1 MHISELSV
9 KRPVAT
15 LMFFVAFCLLG
26 AFGFSHLSVELLPD
40 ISIPR
45 LVIETRYPGA
55 APEEVETQIT
65 QQIESQ
71 FATLKSIR
79 NIQSVSRSGISLVTL
94 EFYWGTR
101 MDQVLLEAREKLDDL
116 SYALPESAGRP
127 NLLRFDP
134 AADPIMTLV
143 VTSNR
148 LENPKNQPDAI
159 EALIELKDF
168 VTFIAKRRL
177 EQIKGIAQAVILGG
191 IEREISVIVDINRLN
206 SMGIALPQVAQALDR
221 NNWTQRSVGTI
232 RKGLFRYSFRAIG
245 QFQAVEDIQKTIIGR
260 KSNGAVIY
268 LSNVASVL
276 ESYRERSGFTNWNG
290 REVVALSILKEGSS
304 NTVLSCREVHRI
316 LGQIQREFPGFK
328 VGVIS
333 DQGFFIEQAIHNV
346 LMSLCLGA
354 SCAFGVLFLF
364 LRGWKIPA
372 MVGVA
377 IPIAITATF
386 ILLFLLKINFNVI
399 SLGGLALGTGLIV
412 DNSIVV
418 LENIQR
424 HRESGKPLM
433 SAAISGS
440 REISLAVTAST
451 LTTVSVFSPMVFVK
465 GLAGE
470 LFFDLSMA
478 VTCVLLISLLVS
490 LTLLPMLTSRLR
502 GIEQTSSDH
511 VPSSDTITEDPGYF
525 HRNLTRGLFQF
536 LHGLTTF
543 ATRPIFFVFNLL
555 FDAFQTVFNAFAR
568 WYEARLRWVI
578 QHRVFVLCIC
588 GCLLG
593 LSAYLYSG
601 LEKELVP
608 SVDQRGITI
617 KISLPQGTDLLV
629 TRHIASKVEGLFLD
643 HPGVKDVF
651 SQVGIVHAVLSTQR
665 DEVSVETAKIEVRFK
680 EGYSFDPFIQRVQE
694 TIREFPGCDIEIQ
707 EPQSAFVTLFQLSP
721 SEIQIRFF
729 GPDLKKCESI
739 AQNIAKTLTTWTSL
753 DFIRIVPKLGN
764 PEYHI
769 YIDRDRTAHYGITSQ
784 QIIDFLGAYLRG
796 VEASQIEAFG
806 SKTPLEV
813 TIKRDAQMQLSDL
826 LNAEIPHQSGT
837 MLPLREFIRVR
848 EGVGYA
854 EIRHEKGT
862 RVVAILADVRGEDPV
877 EISQNLQA
885 YLNQLEIPEGYH
897 VEIVG
902 QNAFIA
908 ESFDNLTVIIALSV
922 ALVFMVIA
930 SHFESLR
937 LPFVILTAV
946 PLALVGVVFTLLIT
960 GQSLNIMSLIGIVVL
975 VGIVV
980 NDSIVKIDFIDK
992 RYKEGATL
1000 LVAIQEAGQKR
1011 LRPIVMTTVTT
1022 ILGLVPM
1029 ALSKGV
1035 GAELWHPLAW
1045 TIIGG
1050 IGLST
1055 FLILFA
1061 VPALYGIVVR
1071 KN

>member
-15 LMFFVAFCLLG
+15 FMFFVAFCLLG

-40 ISIPR
+40 IAIPR
-45 LVIETRYPGA
+45 LVIETRYSGA

-65 QQIESQ
+65 QQIEAQ

-79 NIQSVSRSGISLVTL
+79 NIQSVSKSGISLVAL
-94 EFYWGTR
+94 EFYWGTQ
-101 MDQVLLEAREKLDDL
+101 MDQVLLEVREKLDDL

-143 VTSNR
+143 VTSDR
-148 LENPKNQPDAI
+148 LENPKNQRDAT
-159 EALIELKDF
+159 EALMELKNF

-177 EQIKGIAQAVILGG
+177 EQINGIAQAVILGG
-191 IEREISVIVDINRLN
+191 LEREIRVIVDINRLN
-206 SMGIALPQVAQALDR
+206 SMGIALNQVAQALDH
-221 NNWTQRSVGTI
+221 NNWTQQSAGTI

-245 QFQAVEDIQKTIIGR
+245 QFQDVEDIQKTIVGH
-260 KSNGAVIY
+260 KSNGAIIS
-268 LSNVASVL
+268 LSDVASVL
-276 ESYRERSGFTNWNG
+276 STYRERSGFTNWNG
-290 REVVALSILKEGSS
+290 REIVALSILKEGSS
-304 NTVLSCREVHRI
+304 NTVTSCREVHRI
-316 LGQIQREFPGFK
+316 LSQIQREFPGFK

-346 LMSLCLGA
+346 LMALLLGA
-354 SCAFGVLFLF
+354 CCAFGVLFLF
-364 LRGWKIPA
+364 LRGGKIPA

-386 ILLFLLKINFNVI
+386 IFLFLLDINFNVI

-424 HRESGKPLM
+424 HRESGMPLM
-433 SAAISGS
+433 AAAISGS

-451 LTTVSVFSPMVFVK
+451 LTTVSVFFPLIFVK

-490 LTLLPMLTSRLR
+490 LTLLPMLISRLSDM
-502 GIEQTSSDH
+502 EQTPSDH
-511 VPSSDTITEDPGYF
+511 RSEGII
-525 HRNLTRGLFQF
+525 RGF
-536 LHGLTTF
+536 LHGPV
-543 ATRPIFFVFNLL
+543 TRPIFFVFHLL
-555 FDAFQTVFNAFAR
+555 FDAFQTAFNAFAR

-578 QHRVFVLCIC
+578 QHRVFVICIY

-593 LSAYLYSG
+593 LSAYLYLG

-617 KISLPQGTDLLV
+617 KISLPQGTDLLA
-629 TRHIASKVEGLFLD
+629 TRHIASKVESLFFNQ
-643 HPGVKDVF
+643 PGVKDVF
-651 SQVGIVHAVLSTQR
+651 SQVGIVHAVLSAQR
-665 DEVSVETAKIEVRFK
+665 DELSVETAKIEVRFK
-680 EGYSFDPFIQRVQE
+680 EGYSFDPFIHSVQK
-694 TIREFPGCDIEIQ
+694 IAKNHPNCDIEIQ
-707 EPQSAFVTLFQLSP
+707 EPQSPFVTLFQMSP
-721 SEIQIRFF
+721 REVQIRFF

-739 AQNIAKTLTTWTSL
+739 AQNIAQTLATWPSL
-753 DFIRIVPKLGN
+753 DFIRVVPKLGN

-784 QIIDFLGAYLRG
+784 QIIDFLSAYLRG

-806 SKTPLEV
+806 GKTPLKV
-813 TIKRDAQMQLSDL
+813 RIKRDVQLADL
-826 LNAEIPHQSGT
+826 MNAEIPHPSGA
-837 MLPLREFIRVR
+837 MLPMREFIRVR

-862 RVVAILADVRGEDPV
+862 RVVAILADIRGEDPV
-877 EISQNLQA
+877 EISQKLQT
-885 YLNQLEIPEGYH
+885 YLNQLEIPEGYD
-897 VEIVG
+897 VEIAG

-908 ESFDNLTVIIALSV
+908 ESLDNLTVIIALSI

-946 PLALVGVVFTLLIT
+946 PLAMAGVVLILLIT

-980 NDSIVKIDFIDK
+980 NDSIIKIDFIDK

-1000 LVAIQEAGQKR
+1000 LVSIQEAGQKR

-1022 ILGLVPM
+1022 ILGLIPM
-1029 ALSKGV
+1029 ALSRGV

-1050 IGLST
+1050 MGLSS

-1071 KN
+1071 KNR

>member
-15 LMFFVAFCLLG
+15 FMFFVAFCLLG

-45 LVIETRYPGA
+45 LVIETRFSGA

-71 FATLKSIR
+71 FATLKSVR
-79 NIQSVSRSGISLVTL
+79 NIQSVSKSGISLVTL
-94 EFYWGTR
+94 EFYWGTQ
-101 MDQVLLEAREKLDDL
+101 MDQVLLEVREKLDDL

-148 LENPKNQPDAI
+148 LENPKNQRDAT
-159 EALIELKDF
+159 EALMELKNF

-177 EQIKGIAQAVILGG
+177 EQINGIAQAVILGG
-191 IEREISVIVDINRLN
+191 LEREIRVIVDINRLN
-206 SMGIALPQVAQALDR
+206 SMGIALNQVAQALDR
-221 NNWTQRSVGTI
+221 NNWTQQSAGTI

-245 QFQAVEDIQKTIIGR
+245 QFQDVEDIQKTIVGH
-260 KSNGAVIY
+260 KPNGAVIS
-268 LSNVASVL
+268 LSDVASV
-276 ESYRERSGFTNWNG
+276 SNTYRERSGFTNWNG
-290 REVVALSILKEGSS
+290 REIVALSILKEGSS

-316 LGQIQREFPGFK
+316 LRQIQREFPGFK

-333 DQGFFIEQAIHNV
+333 DQGFFIEQAIDNV
-346 LMSLCLGA
+346 LMALLLGA
-354 SCAFGVLFLF
+354 CCAFGVLFLF
-364 LRGWKIPA
+364 LRGGKIPA

-386 ILLFLLKINFNVI
+386 ILLFLLDINFNVI

-424 HRESGKPLM
+424 HRESGLPLM
-433 SAAISGS
+433 AAAISGS

-451 LTTVSVFSPMVFVK
+451 LTTVSVFFPLIFVK

-490 LTLLPMLTSRLR
+490 LTLLPMLISRLSDM
-502 GIEQTSSDH
+502 EQTPSDH
-511 VPSSDTITEDPGYF
+511 RSEAII
-525 HRNLTRGLFQF
+525 RGF
-536 LHGLTTF
+536 LHGPVI
-543 ATRPIFFVFNLL
+543 RPIFFVFNLL
-555 FDAFQTVFNAFAR
+555 FDAFQTAFNAFAR

-578 QHRVFVLCIC
+578 QHRVFVICIY

-593 LSAYLYSG
+593 LSTYLFFG
-601 LEKELVP
+601 LKKELVP
-608 SVDQRGITI
+608 SVDQRGFTI
-617 KISLPQGTDLLV
+617 KISLPQGTDLLA
-629 TRHIASKVEGLFLD
+629 TRHIASKVESLFFD

-665 DEVSVETAKIEVRFK
+665 DELSVETAKIEVRFK
-680 EGYSFDPFIQRVQE
+680 EGYSFDPFIQSVQE
-694 TIREFPGCDIEIQ
+694 IAKNYPNCDIEIQ
-707 EPQSAFVTLFQLSP
+707 EPQSPFVTLFQMS
-721 SEIQIRFF
+721 SREVQMRFF

-739 AQNIAKTLTTWTSL
+739 AQNIAKTLTTWPSL
-753 DFIRIVPKLGN
+753 DFIRVVPKLGN

-784 QIIDFLGAYLRG
+784 QIIDFLSAYLRG

-806 SKTPLEV
+806 GKTPLEV
-813 TIKRDAQMQLSDL
+813 TIKRDVQVQLSDL
-826 LNAEIPHQSGT
+826 LNAEIPHSSGT
-837 MLPLREFIRVR
+837 MLPMREFIRVR
-848 EGVGYA
+848 EGVGYS

-877 EISQNLQA
+877 EISRQLQA
-885 YLNQLEIPEGYH
+885 YINQLEIPEGYD
-897 VEIVG
+897 VEIAG
-902 QNAFIA
+902 QNVFIA
-908 ESFDNLTVIIALSV
+908 ESLDNLTVIIALSI

-946 PLALVGVVFTLLIT
+946 PLALAGVVFILLIT

-1050 IGLST
+1050 MGLST

-1071 KN
+1071 KNR

>member
-15 LMFFVAFCLLG
+15 FMFFVAFCLLG
-26 AFGFSHLSVELLPD
+26 TFGFSHLSVELLPD

-45 LVIETRYPGA
+45 LVIETRFSGA

-79 NIQSVSRSGISLVTL
+79 NIQSVSKSGISLVTL
-94 EFYWGTR
+94 EFYWGTQ
-101 MDQVLLEAREKLDDL
+101 MDQVLLEVREKLDDL

-148 LENPKNQPDAI
+148 LENPKNQRDAT
-159 EALIELKDF
+159 EALMELKNF

-177 EQIKGIAQAVILGG
+177 EQINGIAQAVILGG
-191 IEREISVIVDINRLN
+191 LEREIRVVVDINRLN
-206 SMGIALPQVAQALDR
+206 SMGIALNQVAQALDR
-221 NNWTQRSVGTI
+221 NNWTQQSAGTI

-245 QFQAVEDIQKTIIGR
+245 QFQDVEDIQKTIVGH
-260 KSNGAVIY
+260 KSNGTVIS
-268 LSNVASVL
+268 LSDVASV
-276 ESYRERSGFTNWNG
+276 SNTYRERSGFTNWNG

-316 LGQIQREFPGFK
+316 LRQIQREFPGFK

-333 DQGFFIEQAIHNV
+333 DQGFFIEQAIDNV
-346 LMSLCLGA
+346 LMALFLGA
-354 SCAFGVLFLF
+354 CCAFGVLFLF
-364 LRGWKIPA
+364 LRGGKIPA

-386 ILLFLLKINFNVI
+386 ILLFLLDINFNVI

-424 HRESGKPLM
+424 HRESGRPLM
-433 SAAISGS
+433 VAAISGS

-451 LTTVSVFSPMVFVK
+451 LTTVSVFFPLIFVK

-490 LTLLPMLTSRLR
+490 LTLLPMLISRLSDM
-502 GIEQTSSDH
+502 EQTSSDH
-511 VPSSDTITEDPGYF
+511 RSETII
-525 HRNLTRGLFQF
+525 RSF
-536 LHGLTTF
+536 LHGPVL
-543 ATRPIFFVFNLL
+543 RPIFFVFNLL
-555 FDAFQTVFNAFAR
+555 FDAFQTAFNAFAR

-578 QHRVFVLCIC
+578 QHRVFVICIY

-593 LSAYLYSG
+593 LSAYLYLG

-617 KISLPQGTDLLV
+617 KISLPQGTDLLA
-629 TRHIASKVEGLFLD
+629 TRHIASKVESLFFN
-643 HPGVKDVF
+643 HPGVEDVF

-665 DEVSVETAKIEVRFK
+665 DELSVETAKIEVRFK
-680 EGYSFDPFIQRVQE
+680 EGYSFNPFIQSVQE
-694 TIREFPGCDIEIQ
+694 VAKNYPNCDIEIQ
-707 EPQSAFVTLFQLSP
+707 EPQSPFVTLFQMS
-721 SEIQIRFF
+721 SREVQMRFF

-739 AQNIAKTLTTWTSL
+739 AQNIAKTLTIWPSL
-753 DFIRIVPKLGN
+753 DFIRVVPKLGN

-784 QIIDFLGAYLRG
+784 QIIDFLSAYLRG

-806 SKTPLEV
+806 GKTPLEV
-813 TIKRDAQMQLSDL
+813 TIKRDVQVQLSDL
-826 LNAEIPHQSGT
+826 LNAEIPHSSGT
-837 MLPLREFIRVR
+837 MLPMREFIRVR
-848 EGVGYA
+848 EGVGYS

-877 EISQNLQA
+877 EISRQLQA
-885 YLNQLEIPEGYH
+885 YINQLEIPEGYD
-897 VEIVG
+897 VEIAG
-902 QNAFIA
+902 QNTFIA
-908 ESFDNLTVIIALSV
+908 ESLDNLTVIIALSI

-937 LPFVILTAV
+937 LPFVILAAV
-946 PLALVGVVFTLLIT
+946 PLAMAGVVFILLVT

-1000 LVAIQEAGQKR
+1000 LIAIQEAGQKR

-1050 IGLST
+1050 MGLST

>member
-15 LMFFVAFCLLG
+15 FMFFVAFCLLG

-40 ISIPR
+40 IAIPR
-45 LVIETRYPGA
+45 LVIETRYSGA

-79 NIQSVSRSGISLVTL
+79 NIQSVSKSGISLVTL
-94 EFYWGTR
+94 EFYWGTQ
-101 MDQVLLEAREKLDDL
+101 MDQVLLEVREKLDDL
-116 SYALPESAGRP
+116 SYALPKSAGRP

-134 AADPIMTLV
+134 AADPIITLV

-148 LENPKNQPDAI
+148 LENPKNQRDAT
-159 EALIELKDF
+159 EALMELKNF
-168 VTFIAKRRL
+168 VTFIVKRRL
-177 EQIKGIAQAVILGG
+177 EQINGIAQAVILGG
-191 IEREISVIVDINRLN
+191 LEREIRVIVDINRLN
-206 SMGIALPQVAQALDR
+206 SMGIALNQVAQALDR
-221 NNWTQRSVGTI
+221 NNWTQRSAGTI

-245 QFQAVEDIQKTIIGR
+245 QFQDVEDIQKTIVGH
-260 KSNGAVIY
+260 KPNGAVIS
-268 LSNVASVL
+268 LSDVASVL
-276 ESYRERSGFTNWNG
+276 STYRERSGFTNWNG
-290 REVVALSILKEGSS
+290 REIVALSILKEGSS
-304 NTVLSCREVHRI
+304 NTVLSCREAHRI
-316 LGQIQREFPGFK
+316 LGQIQREFPSFK

-333 DQGFFIEQAIHNV
+333 DQGFFIEEAINNV
-346 LMSLCLGA
+346 LMALFLGA
-354 SCAFGVLFLF
+354 CCAFGVLFLF
-364 LRGWKIPA
+364 LRGGKIPA

-386 ILLFLLKINFNVI
+386 ILLFLLDINFNVI

-424 HRESGKPLM
+424 HRESGMPLM
-433 SAAISGS
+433 AAAISGS

-451 LTTVSVFSPMVFVK
+451 LTTVSVFFPLIFVK

-490 LTLLPMLTSRLR
+490 LTLLPMLISRLSDM
-502 GIEQTSSDH
+502 EQTSSDH
-511 VPSSDTITEDPGYF
+511 RSGAII
-525 HRNLTRGLFQF
+525 RGF
-536 LHGLTTF
+536 LHGPVM
-543 ATRPIFFVFNLL
+543 RPIFFVFNLL
-555 FDAFQTVFNAFAR
+555 FEAFQTAFNAFAR
-568 WYEARLRWVI
+568 WYDARLRWVI
-578 QHRVFVLCIC
+578 QHRVFVICIY

-593 LSAYLYSG
+593 LSTYLYFG
-601 LEKELVP
+601 LKKELVP

-617 KISLPQGTDLLV
+617 KISLPQGTDLLA
-629 TRHIASKVEGLFLD
+629 TRHIASKVESLFFNQ
-643 HPGVKDVF
+643 PGVEDVF

-665 DEVSVETAKIEVRFK
+665 DELSVETAKIEVRFK
-680 EGYSFDPFIQRVQE
+680 EGYSFDPFIQSVQE
-694 TIREFPGCDIEIQ
+694 VAKNYPNCDIEIQ
-707 EPQSAFVTLFQLSP
+707 EPQSPFVTLFQMS
-721 SEIQIRFF
+721 SHEVQMRFF

-739 AQNIAKTLTTWTSL
+739 AQNIAQTLTTWPSL
-753 DFIRIVPKLGN
+753 DFIRVVPKIGN

-769 YIDRDRTAHYGITSQ
+769 YINRDRSAHYGITSQ
-784 QIIDFLGAYLRG
+784 QIIDFLSAYLRG

-806 SKTPLEV
+806 GKTPLEV
-813 TIKRDAQMQLSDL
+813 TIKRDVQVQLSDL
-826 LNAEIPHQSGT
+826 LNAEIPHSSGI
-837 MLPLREFIRVR
+837 MLPMREFIRVR

-854 EIRHEKGT
+854 EIRREKGT
-862 RVVAILADVRGEDPV
+862 RVVAILADVREEDPV
-877 EISQNLQA
+877 EISQKLQA
-885 YLNQLEIPEGYH
+885 YLNQLEIPEGYD
-897 VEIVG
+897 VEIAG

-908 ESFDNLTVIIALSV
+908 ESLDNLTVIIALSI

-946 PLALVGVVFTLLIT
+946 PLAMAGVVLILLIT

-1050 IGLST
+1050 MGLSS

>member
-15 LMFFVAFCLLG
+15 FMFFVAFCLLG

-40 ISIPR
+40 IAIPR
-45 LVIETRYPGA
+45 LVIETRFSGA

-71 FATLKSIR
+71 FATLKAVR
-79 NIQSVSRSGISLVTL
+79 NIQSVSKSDISLVTL
-94 EFYWGTR
+94 EFYWGTQ
-101 MDQVLLEAREKLDDL
+101 MDQVLLEVREKLDDL

-143 VTSNR
+143 VTSGR
-148 LENPKNQPDAI
+148 LENPKNQRDAT
-159 EALIELKDF
+159 EALMELKNF

-177 EQIKGIAQAVILGG
+177 EQINGIAQAVILGG
-191 IEREISVIVDINRLN
+191 LEREIRVIVDINRLN
-206 SMGIALPQVAQALDR
+206 SMGITLNQVTQALDR
-221 NNWTQRSVGTI
+221 NNWTQQSAGTI

-245 QFQAVEDIQKTIIGR
+245 QFQDVEDIQKTIVGHR
-260 KSNGAVIY
+260 SNGAVIA
-268 LSNVASVL
+268 LSDVASVL
-276 ESYRERSGFTNWNG
+276 STYRERSGFTNWNG
-290 REVVALSILKEGSS
+290 REIVALSILKEGSS

-333 DQGFFIEQAIHNV
+333 DQGFFIEQAINNV
-346 LMSLCLGA
+346 LMALFLGA
-354 SCAFGVLFLF
+354 CCAFGVLFLF
-364 LRGWKIPA
+364 LRGGKIPA

-386 ILLFLLKINFNVI
+386 ILLFLLDINFNVI

-424 HRESGKPLM
+424 HRESGTPLM
-433 SAAISGS
+433 AAAISGS

-451 LTTVSVFSPMVFVK
+451 LTTVSVFFPLIFVK

-490 LTLLPMLTSRLR
+490 LTLLPMLISRLSDM
-502 GIEQTSSDH
+502 EQTPSDH
-511 VPSSDTITEDPGYF
+511 RSEAII
-525 HRNLTRGLFQF
+525 RGF
-536 LHGLTTF
+536 LHGPV
-543 ATRPIFFVFNLL
+543 TRPIFFVFNLL
-555 FDAFQTVFNAFAR
+555 FDAFQAVFNAFAR

-578 QHRVFVLCIC
+578 QHRVFVICIY

-593 LSAYLYSG
+593 LSAYLYLG

-608 SVDQRGITI
+608 SVDQQGITI
-617 KISLPQGTDLLV
+617 KLSLPQGTDLLA
-629 TRHIASKVEGLFLD
+629 TRHIASKVESLFLN

-665 DEVSVETAKIEVRFK
+665 DELSVETAKIEVRFK
-680 EGYSFDPFIQRVQE
+680 EGYSFDLFIQSVQE
-694 TIREFPGCDIEIQ
+694 VAKNYPNCDIEIQ
-707 EPQSAFVTLFQLSP
+707 EPQSSFVTLFQLS
-721 SEIQIRFF
+721 SDEVQMRFF

-739 AQNIAKTLTTWTSL
+739 AQNIAATLTTWPSL
-753 DFIRIVPKLGN
+753 DFIRVVPKLGN

-784 QIIDFLGAYLRG
+784 QIIDFLSAYLRG

-806 SKTPLEV
+806 GKTPLEV
-813 TIKRDAQMQLSDL
+813 TIKRDVQVQLSDL
-826 LNAEIPHQSGT
+826 LNAEIPHSSGT
-837 MLPLREFIRVR
+837 MLPMREFIRVK

-862 RVVAILADVRGEDPV
+862 RVVAILADVRGKDPV
-877 EISQNLQA
+877 EISQKLQA
-885 YLNQLEIPEGYH
+885 YLNQLEIPEGYD
-897 VEIVG
+897 VEIAG
-902 QNAFIA
+902 QNTFIA
-908 ESFDNLTVIIALSV
+908 ESLDNLIVIIALSI

-946 PLALVGVVFTLLIT
+946 PLALAGVVFILLVT

-1050 IGLST
+1050 MGLST

-1071 KN
+1071 KNR

>member
-1 MHISELSV
+1 M
-9 KRPVAT
+9 
-15 LMFFVAFCLLG
+15 
-26 AFGFSHLSVELLPD
+26 
-40 ISIPR
+40 
-45 LVIETRYPGA
+45 
-55 APEEVETQIT
+55 
-65 QQIESQ
+65 
-71 FATLKSIR
+71 
-79 NIQSVSRSGISLVTL
+79 
-94 EFYWGTR
+94 
-101 MDQVLLEAREKLDDL
+101 
-116 SYALPESAGRP
+116 
-127 NLLRFDP
+127 
-134 AADPIMTLV
+134 
-143 VTSNR
+143 
-148 LENPKNQPDAI
+148 
-159 EALIELKDF
+159 
-168 VTFIAKRRL
+168 
-177 EQIKGIAQAVILGG
+177 EQINGIAQAVILGG
-191 IEREISVIVDINRLN
+191 LEREIRIIVDINRLN
-206 SMGIALPQVAQALDR
+206 SMGIALNQVAQALDR
-221 NNWTQRSVGTI
+221 NNWTQQSAGTI

-245 QFQAVEDIQKTIIGR
+245 QFQDVEDIQKTIVGH
-260 KSNGAVIY
+260 KPNGAVIS
-268 LSNVASVL
+268 LSDVASV
-276 ESYRERSGFTNWNG
+276 SNTYRERSGFTNWNG
-290 REVVALSILKEGSS
+290 REIVALSILKEGSS

-333 DQGFFIEQAIHNV
+333 DQGFFIEQAINNV
-346 LMSLCLGA
+346 LMALFLGA
-354 SCAFGVLFLF
+354 CCAFGVLFLF
-364 LRGWKIPA
+364 LRGGKIPA

-386 ILLFLLKINFNVI
+386 ILLFLLDINFNVI

-424 HRESGKPLM
+424 HRESGMPLM
-433 SAAISGS
+433 AAAISGS

-451 LTTVSVFSPMVFVK
+451 LTTVSVFFPLIFVK

-490 LTLLPMLTSRLR
+490 LTLLPMLISHLSDM
-502 GIEQTSSDH
+502 EQTPSDH
-511 VPSSDTITEDPGYF
+511 RSGAII
-525 HRNLTRGLFQF
+525 RGF
-536 LHGLTTF
+536 LHGPVM
-543 ATRPIFFVFNLL
+543 RPIFFIFNLL
-555 FDAFQTVFNAFAR
+555 FDAFQTAFNAFAR

-578 QHRVFVLCIC
+578 QHRVFVICIY

-593 LSAYLYSG
+593 LSAYLYLG

-617 KISLPQGTDLLV
+617 KISLPQGTDLLA
-629 TRHIASKVEGLFLD
+629 TRHIASKVESLFFNQ
-643 HPGVKDVF
+643 PGVEDVF

-665 DEVSVETAKIEVRFK
+665 DELSVETAKIEVRFK
-680 EGYSFDPFIQRVQE
+680 EGYSFDPFIQSVQKVAKNY
-694 TIREFPGCDIEIQ
+694 PNCDIEIQ
-707 EPQSAFVTLFQLSP
+707 EPQSPFVTLFQMS
-721 SEIQIRFF
+721 SREVQMRFF

-739 AQNIAKTLTTWTSL
+739 AQNIAKTLTTWPSL

-784 QIIDFLGAYLRG
+784 QIIDFLSAYLRG

-806 SKTPLEV
+806 GKTPLEV
-813 TIKRDAQMQLSDL
+813 TIKRDVKMQLSDL
-826 LNAEIPHQSGT
+826 LNAEIPHSSGT
-837 MLPLREFIRVR
+837 MLPMREFIRVR

-854 EIRHEKGT
+854 EIRREKGT
-862 RVVAILADVRGEDPV
+862 RVVAILADIRGEDPV
-877 EISQNLQA
+877 EISQKLQA
-885 YLNQLEIPEGYH
+885 YLNQLEIPEGYD
-897 VEIVG
+897 VEIAG
-902 QNAFIA
+902 QNAFIS
-908 ESFDNLTVIIALSV
+908 ESLDNLTVIIALSI

-946 PLALVGVVFTLLIT
+946 PLALAGVVFILLFT

-1022 ILGLVPM
+1022 ILGLLPM

-1050 IGLST
+1050 MGLST

>member
-15 LMFFVAFCLLG
+15 FMFFVAFCLLG

-40 ISIPR
+40 IAIPR
-45 LVIETRYPGA
+45 LVIETRFSGA

-79 NIQSVSRSGISLVTL
+79 NIQSVSKSGISLVTL
-94 EFYWGTR
+94 EFYWGTQ
-101 MDQVLLEAREKLDDL
+101 MDQVLLEVREKLDDL

-143 VTSNR
+143 VTSGR
-148 LENPKNQPDAI
+148 LENPKNQRDAT
-159 EALIELKDF
+159 EALMELKNF
-168 VTFIAKRRL
+168 VTFIVKRRL
-177 EQIKGIAQAVILGG
+177 EQINGIAQAVILGG
-191 IEREISVIVDINRLN
+191 LEREIRVIVDINRLN
-206 SMGIALPQVAQALDR
+206 SMGIALNQVAQALDR
-221 NNWTQRSVGTI
+221 NNWTQQSAGTI

-245 QFQAVEDIQKTIIGR
+245 QFQDVEDIQKTIVGH
-260 KSNGAVIY
+260 KPNGAVIS
-268 LSNVASVL
+268 LSDVASVL
-276 ESYRERSGFTNWNG
+276 STYRERSGFTNWNG
-290 REVVALSILKEGSS
+290 REIVALSILKEGSS

-333 DQGFFIEQAIHNV
+333 DQGFFIEQAINNV
-346 LMSLCLGA
+346 LMALFLGA
-354 SCAFGVLFLF
+354 CCAFGVLFLF
-364 LRGWKIPA
+364 LRGGKIPA

-386 ILLFLLKINFNVI
+386 ILLFLLDINFNVI

-424 HRESGKPLM
+424 HRESGMPLM
-433 SAAISGS
+433 AAAISGS

-451 LTTVSVFSPMVFVK
+451 LTTVSVFFPLIFVK

-490 LTLLPMLTSRLR
+490 LTLLPMLISRLSDM
-502 GIEQTSSDH
+502 EQTSSDH
-511 VPSSDTITEDPGYF
+511 RSEGII
-525 HRNLTRGLFQF
+525 RGF
-536 LHGLTTF
+536 LHGPVM
-543 ATRPIFFVFNLL
+543 RPIFFVFNLL
-555 FDAFQTVFNAFAR
+555 FDAFQTAFNAFAL

-578 QHRVFVLCIC
+578 QHRVFVICIY

-593 LSAYLYSG
+593 LSAYLYLG
-601 LEKELVP
+601 LKKELVP

-617 KISLPQGTDLLV
+617 KISLPQGTDLLA
-629 TRHIASKVEGLFLD
+629 TRHIASKVESLFFNQ
-643 HPGVKDVF
+643 PGVKDVF

-665 DEVSVETAKIEVRFK
+665 DELSVETAKIEVRFQ
-680 EGYSFDPFIQRVQE
+680 EGYSFDPFIQSVQE
-694 TIREFPGCDIEIQ
+694 VAKNYPNCDIEIQ
-707 EPQSAFVTLFQLSP
+707 EPQSPFVTLFQMS
-721 SEIQIRFF
+721 SREVQMRFF

-739 AQNIAKTLTTWTSL
+739 AQNIAKTLTTWPSL
-753 DFIRIVPKLGN
+753 DFIRVVPKLGN

-784 QIIDFLGAYLRG
+784 QIIDFLSAYLRG

-806 SKTPLEV
+806 GKTPLEV
-813 TIKRDAQMQLSDL
+813 TIKRDVQVQLSDL
-826 LNAEIPHQSGT
+826 LNAEIPHPSGT
-837 MLPLREFIRVR
+837 MLPMREFIRVR

-877 EISQNLQA
+877 EISQKLQA
-885 YLNQLEIPEGYH
+885 YLNQLEIPEGYD
-897 VEIVG
+897 VEIAG

-908 ESFDNLTVIIALSV
+908 ESLDNLTVIIALSI

-946 PLALVGVVFTLLIT
+946 PLAMAGVVLILLIT

-1022 ILGLVPM
+1022 ILGLLPM

-1050 IGLST
+1050 MALST

-1071 KN
+1071 KNR